1 METEVDESTISG
13 VCPYTIDRVVMRH
26 RWDQLTFLHWSYEPE
41 LIQRL
46 LPKGLVVDT
55 YDGAAWVG
63 LVPFLMEVR
72 SRRDRVLDW
81 PFRFPETNVRTYVRD
96 SEGETG
102 VWFLSLDSAR
112 WGAVPSARSTYRVP
126 YFWSKMSVTR
136 TGDTMD
142 YDLRRRWPGSRATS
156 NVRVRIGDPH
166 RDDEVTSFDHYL
178 TARWIVY
185 GSWGGTVLKAYAA
198 HAPWGLHR
206 ASAEVND
213 GLVAASGLP
222 APKGQ
227 PIVHWSPGVDVEIG
241 PPHRL
246 R

>member
-1 METEVDESTISG
+1 MVESVPPGT
-13 VCPYTIDRVVMRH
+13 CPYTVGRVAMRH
-26 RWDQLTFLHWSYEPE
+26 RWDQLTFLHWSYDPE

-46 LPKGLVVDT
+46 LPKGLIVDT
-55 YDGAAWVG
+55 HGGAAWVG

-72 SRRDRVLDW
+72 SRKGRALDW

-126 YFWSKMSVTR
+126 YFWSKMSVAR
-136 TGDTMD
+136 TGDTIE
-142 YDLRRRWPGSRATS
+142 YDLRRLWPGPRVTS
-156 NVRVRIGDPH
+156 HVKVEIGDPYPE
-166 RDDEVTSFDHYL
+166 DEITSFEHYL

-185 GSWGGTVLKAYAA
+185 GSWGGSVLKAYAS
-198 HAPWGLHR
+198 HAPWALQR
-206 ASAEVND
+206 ATADVAD
-213 GLVAASGLP
+213 GLVAATGLP
-222 APKGQ
+222 NPDGQ
-227 PIVHWSPGVDVEIG
+227 PVAHWSPGVDVLIG
-241 PPHRL
+241 YPRHL